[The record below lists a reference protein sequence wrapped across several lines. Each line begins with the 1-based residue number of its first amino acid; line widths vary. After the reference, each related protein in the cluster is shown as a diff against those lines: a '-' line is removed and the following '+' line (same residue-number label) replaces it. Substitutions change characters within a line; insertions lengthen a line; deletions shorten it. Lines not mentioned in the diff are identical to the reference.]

1 MPPHRP
7 THQIQFTSDQLVQSA
22 RTPWLPALPPRD
34 EGEHLQRWIHRTLR
48 GAIVGGGLGPG
59 AALPSSRA
67 LAASLGVAR
76 GTVVLAYEQL
86 VAEGYLE
93 SRPGAGMRVSAQVPD
108 RLLSPGR
115 PRRAGSVAAPPAP
128 RPVFSPFVG
137 SLPAVA
143 FAPHRCETRALPVD
157 VLRRLHARLLRGSNR
172 WLFEDGPAAGL
183 PALRQAIA
191 EHLREARGLAADREQ
206 VLVVSSMQQALD
218 VCLRVLGAP
227 GDPVWL
233 EDPGYPGARHLVR
246 LAGRVPVF
254 VPVDTEGLQVDAG
267 IARAP
272 QARLA
277 CVTPSRQAPL
287 GVAMSPARRAQLLA
301 WARRYGAM
309 VFEDDYDSEYRF
321 RSRPVP
327 PLAAEDPARVL
338 LAGSFGKLLYP
349 GLRVSYLVCP
359 PGWTDAFAAA
369 LSLTARHPNLLT
381 QAVLAAFIA
390 EGHFARHVR
399 RMRRVYVGRAAALED
414 RARRLW
420 AGLLEL
426 PAMQAGLDVTGRL
439 AFACGDRDAALALR
453 GQGVAS
459 VPLSGY
465 CAEARLPPGL
475 VLGFGAVDEA
485 ELDHAAPRVA
495 LALQALRARRG

>member
-1 MPPHRP
+1 MV
-7 THQIQFTSDQLVQSA
+7 QIRFVSNRLVQSRRA
-22 RTPWLPALPPRD
+22 PWLPALPARTA
-34 EGEHLQRWIHRTLR
+34 GESLQRWIHRTLR
-48 GAIVGGGLGPG
+48 GAIVDGRLRPG
-59 AALPSSRA
+59 AVVPSSRA
-67 LAASLGVAR
+67 LAASLGVSC

-93 SRPGAGMRVSAQVPD
+93 SRRGAGMRVGAQVPD
-108 RLLSPGR
+108 ALLSPGR
-115 PRRAGSVAAPPAP
+115 PRRPGGAAALPPP
-128 RPVFSPFVG
+128 RAVFSPFAG
-137 SLPAVA
+137 HAPAVA
-143 FAPHRCETRALPVD
+143 FLPHRCETRALPVD
-157 VLRRLHARLLRGSNR
+157 VLRRLHGRLLRGANG

-191 EHLREARGLAADREQ
+191 DHLAEARGLAVDREQ

-218 VCLRVLGAP
+218 VSLRVLSVP
-227 GDPVWL
+227 GDAVWL
-233 EDPGYPGARHLVR
+233 EDPGYPGARRLVE
-246 LAGRVPVF
+246 LAGRTPAF
-254 VPVDTEGLQVDAG
+254 VPVDAEGLQVDAG

-272 QARLA
+272 DARLA

-287 GVAMSPARRAQLLA
+287 GIALSPGRRAQLLA
-301 WARRYGAM
+301 WARRASAM

-327 PLAAEDPARVL
+327 ALAAEDPARVL

-359 PGWTDAFAAA
+359 PGWVDAFAAT

-390 EGHFARHVR
+390 EGHLARHVR
-399 RMRRVYVGRAAALED
+399 RMRRIYVERAGALED

-426 PAMQAGLDVTGRL
+426 PAMQAGLDVTARL
-439 AFACGDRDAALALR
+439 AFGCADGVAARSLR
-453 GQGVAS
+453 EHGVAS
-459 VPLSGY
+459 LPLSSY
-465 CAEARLPPGL
+465 CARARMPPGL
-475 VLGFGAVDEA
+475 VLGFGAVDEQ
-485 ELDHAAPRVA
+485 EMDRAAPRVA
-495 LALQALRARRG
+495 KVLEALRAGRG